1 MVQFIRTETCTG
13 VVFYMVSLVKVKHW
27 HGSLVLVLK
36 YCGDSHKTAS
46 EESHCS
52 GLNILNAQSQEGRTS
67 ARIFMVHSNLKCFQ
81 THNSYNNASDLKDR
95 SL

>member
-1 MVQFIRTETCTG
+1 MVEFIHTETHTG
-13 VVFYMVSLVKVKHW
+13 AVFYMASTVRVEHW
-27 HGSLVLVLK
+27 HENLVLVLN
-36 YCGDSHKTAS
+36 YCGDPHKTVS

-67 ARIFMVHSNLKCFQ
+67 ACIFMVHSNLKCFQ
-81 THNSYNNASDLKDR
+81 THNSYNNTFNLKDR